1 MPFRKKVSSNHHNQ
15 SRSES
20 SSSLKFGSQIPS
32 FSPQEQH
39 GLSSYQQYSDASP
52 TSNKSINFHTH
63 SSHKSS
69 GDSAQADNT
78 NMLGTGV
85 GSNNSGVSSPKL
97 SNLNIKRKKKPQLVL
112 DHSKNS
118 ARSSITSNMS
128 GLSNLNEDE
137 ANNFYT
143 DASSNIPAS
152 GTPTLHNQV
161 YTASNTPLTSYSASK
176 RTSNVGSS
184 TPANNMALY
193 ALDDDDIHERN
204 TFMDV
209 PELSYNINVPHSDN
223 YGTPIG
229 SISSSSNSRKSSGGN
244 STNTLSFDKLILS
257 WDPTDPEEWTLHR
270 VISWLKFHEFPD
282 LWVTFFKSNRLY
294 GHNFIKLLAYDNF
307 QAYERQLTITKMGS
321 YSRFQDL
328 LKKTMTK
335 NVNNNHRRQKSQ
347 DKNAANNKLSN
358 GSARSSSDS
367 LTKKK
372 IRSFIS
378 DENHASVRSASDY
391 VYSPTESV
399 SSRPYQ
405 STSSHDDKTKSAP
418 LRSHQKTKSASTLYR
433 RSFISLRGPSSS
445 SASSNNN
452 GNNTNTNY
460 NNSTSTHP
468 KSPGLGNTIKLN
480 IPTRPLSSLE
490 TNATNAGT
498 NHNNLTPSKS
508 NTSPLSPGIFRRH
521 HKSSSSESSLL
532 NVIFGSTLSTPTNQ
546 SSNIT
551 TPNQS
556 KHTSHTDNDKTPT
569 HKSFLASYNGTKIS
583 SHHHTASHGT
593 SYQPPMLPDKNADY
607 NKRHSISND
616 NLINTRSH
624 STITTG
630 SHHSEAATGLLRP
643 TKNEEKETL
652 WVKLKR
658 RSQIGI
664 GYSNATLTPNT
675 ANAVSTPTTT
685 NKSNSSLVTLTP
697 SKIDNITQKG
707 TLKTTPKINSTA
719 DVPSKNAT
727 LERPEL
733 KGHSKQDKHKL
744 DIVGKNSK
752 RSTTPPVIK
761 KNPFVDY
768 YPISKATAK
777 LSSKDRFIWI
787 SKNNI
792 SFVPVNVGGVNDVQQ
807 LRTRIMDKLAIPTDH
822 NILIHMTDFHHNI
835 GPSIP
840 DDILET
846 IMHNAFEDTTMKFY
860 IREPMKTI
868 SRTRDSSLPNE
879 THHQLKS
886 VKSRNSVK
894 SVASSIVT
902 DDVSIITSSSDVTS
916 SEDHAGGV
924 GRRYPQTPSIY
935 YDTVSTN
942 KNTDE
947 ELNYWNVKEHLP
959 PEDVQKQI
967 VQNAL
972 QSGHERRNS
981 SSVHPQATLPRKNSK
996 STFQVFMKEETK
1008 EIDFNKRRESPY
1020 VIPELAP
1027 KREAPKPPI
1036 NISPPRGLS
1045 HYKSAP
1051 HLRRTTSKIHR
1062 KPPPPST
1069 GKLVGSYTP
1078 GSTQVMVP
1086 QPYKGAPDVERKS
1099 KSDDDDI
1106 ILNPVSNFMLKQRV
1120 SRSSSNSSQ
1129 NHSIFN
1135 GASPFLKRGASRRIV
1150 SSASAADIFEENDIT
1165 FADAPH
1171 LSGEDEDS
1179 GDSSS
1184 DDIIWSNKTTHVEE
1198 KNGVSLI
1205 GGDTKED
1212 DGSNTAYRNKLDND
1226 SPSKSFSSEK
1236 ENILTR
1242 KMTLRPSPEE
1252 VYENLEKFFPHAYL
1266 DKPIVEKLMTPNS
1279 PKLKQYSTP
1288 KKPTKKIED
1297 ETIIPAVP
1305 PSGPHLPKR
1314 TRTIRTIAH
1323 EANQAR
1329 KSSMRL
1335 KRQNTKMWGTR
1346 MVEVTE
1352 KQQVSINKSKNS
1364 RGQYKEFAW
1373 MKGEMIGKGSFGAV
1387 YLCLNLTT
1395 GEMMAVKQVEVP
1407 KYSAQD
1413 QNILDMVQALK
1424 LEVNTLKDLDHLN
1437 IVQYLG
1443 FEERNSIYSLFLE
1456 YVAGGSVGSLIRL
1469 YGRFDEGLIRHL
1481 TVQVLRG
1488 LSYLHSRGILHRDM
1502 KADNLL
1508 LDQDGVCKISDFGIS
1523 RRSKDVYSNSDM
1535 TMRGTVFW
1543 MAPEMVDTKQGYSA
1557 KVDIWSLGC
1566 VVLEMFAG
1574 KRPWSNLE
1582 VVAAMFKIGK
1592 SKTSPPIP
1600 EDTLPLISQD
1610 GRNFLDACFEIDPES
1625 RPTAD
1630 KLLSHA
1636 FSHEYESFDFKK
1648 TELSKFIKSN
1658 DKINSSK
1665 LRITSQEGSKM
1676 DSSEL

>member
-1 MPFRKKVSSNHHNQ
+1 MPFRKKISGNRHGQ

-32 FSPQEQH
+32 FPPQDQY
-39 GLSSYQQYSDASP
+39 GVSSHQPYSEVSP
-52 TSNKSINFHTH
+52 TSSKSMHFHTH

-69 GDSAQADNT
+69 GDFAQVDNT
-78 NMLGTGV
+78 GMSGTGV
-85 GSNNSGVSSPKL
+85 SSNSSDVYSSKV
-97 SNLNIKRKKKPQLVL
+97 SNLNIKGKKKPQLSL

-118 ARSSITSNMS
+118 ARNSIASNMS

-137 ANNFYT
+137 ANTFYT
-143 DASSNIPAS
+143 DASSTIGTS
-152 GTPTLHNQV
+152 GTPTLHSQG
-161 YTASNTPLTSYSASK
+161 YSAANTPLTSFAASK
-176 RTSNVGSS
+176 RTSNASSS
-184 TPANNMALY
+184 TPADNMALY
-193 ALDDDDIHERN
+193 TLDDDDIHPSN
-204 TFMDV
+204 TPNKV
-209 PELSYNINVPHSDN
+209 PELSYNANVSYPDS

-229 SISSSSNSRKSSGGN
+229 SLSSSSNSRKSSGGN

-282 LWVTFFKSNRLY
+282 PWVSFFKNNRLY
-294 GHNFIKLLAYDNF
+294 GHNFIRLLAYDNF

-347 DKNAANNKLSN
+347 DKNSLNNKLSN

-367 LTKKK
+367 LSKKK
-372 IRSFIS
+372 VRSFIN
-378 DENHASVRSASDY
+378 DENHSNVRSASDY
-391 VYSPTESV
+391 VYSPTDSA
-399 SSRPYQ
+399 SARSHQ
-405 STSSHDDKTKSAP
+405 TKSSHDDKAKSASS
-418 LRSHQKTKSASTLYR
+418 RSHQKTKSASTLYR

-445 SASSNNN
+445 STSSNNN
-452 GNNTNTNY
+452 GNNANTNH
-460 NNSTSTHP
+460 NSSSGTHP
-468 KSPGLGNTIKLN
+468 KSPGMGNTIKLN

-490 TNATNAGT
+490 TNANSSGA

-546 SSNIT
+546 SSN
-551 TPNQS
+551 TPTSNHS
-556 KHTSHTDNDKTPT
+556 KHSSHTDNDKTPT
-569 HKSFLASYNGTKIS
+569 HKSFLPSHNGNKTP
-583 SHHHTASHGT
+583 SHHHTASHGVT
-593 SYQPPMLPDKNADY
+593 YQPPVLPDKNADY

-616 NLINTRSH
+616 NLVHPRSTVT
-624 STITTG
+624 SG
-630 SHHSEAATGLLRP
+630 SHHSESATSMLRP

-664 GYSNATLTPNT
+664 GYSNPTLTPNT
-675 ANAVSTPTTT
+675 GNAVSTLTTA

-697 SKIDNITQKG
+697 SKVDNATHKSASKATPKLNPTTDIPLK
-707 TLKTTPKINSTA
+707 KTT
-719 DVPSKNAT
+719 V
-727 LERPEL
+727 ERPEPKTHL
-733 KGHSKQDKHKL
+733 KQDRHK
-744 DIVGKNSK
+744 VESAAKNPA
-752 RSTTPPVIK
+752 RPTTPPATK
-761 KNPFVDY
+761 KNPINDY

-777 LSSKDRFIWI
+777 LSSKDKFIWI

-792 SFVPVNVGGVNDVQQ
+792 SFVPVNVGGMSDVQK
-807 LRTRIMDKLAIPTDH
+807 LRTRIMDKLAIPADH

-840 DDILET
+840 DNILET
-846 IMHNAFEDTTMKFY
+846 IMLNGFEDTTMKFY
-860 IREPMKTI
+860 IREPMKSTN
-868 SRTRDSSLPNE
+868 RTRDSILPNE

-894 SVASSIVT
+894 SVASSLVT

-916 SEDHAGGV
+916 SEDHAGGA

-972 QSGHERRNS
+972 QSGQERRNS
-981 SSVHPQATLPRKNSK
+981 SSVHSQGTLPRKNSK
-996 STFQVFMKEETK
+996 STFQVFMKDDTK

-1027 KREAPKPPI
+1027 KREAPKPPT

-1062 KPPPPST
+1062 KPPPPSS

-1086 QPYKGAPDVERKS
+1086 QPYKGAPEVERKS

-1120 SRSSSNSSQ
+1120 SRSNSNSSQ
-1129 NHSIFN
+1129 NHSIFS
-1135 GASPFLKRGASRRIV
+1135 GTSPFLKRGASRRIV

-1165 FADAPH
+1165 FADAPP

-1179 GDSSS
+1179 DDSSS
-1184 DDIIWSNKTTHVEE
+1184 DDIIWSTKSGAMDEKTNISEFDDNIKEKDAPTVADQNK
-1198 KNGVSLI
+1198 K
-1205 GGDTKED
+1205 
-1212 DGSNTAYRNKLDND
+1212 DND
-1226 SPSKSFSSEK
+1226 LPSKNSSSEK
-1236 ENILTR
+1236 ETNLTR

-1252 VYENLEKFFPHAYL
+1252 VYENLERFFPHAYL
-1266 DKPIVEKLMTPNS
+1266 DKPIVENLMTPSS
-1279 PKLKQYSTP
+1279 PKLKQNNVP
-1288 KKPTKKIED
+1288 KKPTKEIQD
-1297 ETIIPAVP
+1297 DAIIPTVP
-1305 PSGPHLPKR
+1305 PGGLHLPKR

-1407 KYSAQD
+1407 RYSAQD
-1413 QNILDMVQALK
+1413 QNTLDMVQALK

-1443 FEERNSIYSLFLE
+1443 FEEKSSIYSLFLE

-1481 TVQVLRG
+1481 TAQVLRG

-1630 KLLSHA
+1630 KLLSHP
-1636 FSHEYESFDFKK
+1636 FSQEYQSFDFKK

-1658 DKINSSK
+1658 DKTNSSK
-1665 LRITSQEGSKM
+1665 LRVTSQESSEM
-1676 DSSEL
+1676 DSQDL